1 MKKMTGIE
9 MSARKKTC
17 WLGSVLCYH
26 FRFFK
31 KAISYLFFLYN
42 SLLIFLNMQRNLEG
56 KKKIQTTNSLVYGQC
71 ISWQGLY
78 FYYSKRTMLRNV
90 GELEKK
96 MNHLAWLILV
106 VQFTA
111 KYLQGLHT
119 LFWHFGVIITVKLS
133 QVHLISTGN

>member
-96 MNHLAWLILV
+96 NEPFGLIDLGCAIYSKVPPRFAYTILAFWSNYHCET
-106 VQFTA
+106 FT
-111 KYLQGLHT
+111 GT
-119 LFWHFGVIITVKLS
+119 PHF
-133 QVHLISTGN
+133 HR